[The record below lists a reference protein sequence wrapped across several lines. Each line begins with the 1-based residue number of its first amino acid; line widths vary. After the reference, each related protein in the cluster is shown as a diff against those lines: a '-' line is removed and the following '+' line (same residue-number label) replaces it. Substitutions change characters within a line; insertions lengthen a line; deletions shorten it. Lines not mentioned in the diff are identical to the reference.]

1 MTWRDRKRG
10 ETSETGPINNE
21 KTSEQTASLTGELV
35 GDGGVPWSKPPGM
48 WLGLVSFPPM
58 RFRLID
64 QVLEQTD
71 TRIVAVKNVS
81 SAEEYL
87 GDHFPTFPVLPGVF
101 MLEALVQAARR
112 LLGDDG
118 RRFVL
123 GGVKALRYGTFVK
136 PGETLHLQV
145 DLLKRSEDGV
155 VTFKGGGV
163 VLAPGAGLETADT
176 AVSGRFTMRTIQT
189 APFLAAASIG
199 DGSPAD

>member
-1 MTWRDRKRG
+1 MTGLREGHGACLARWVAAERG
-10 ETSETGPINNE
+10 DLGFN
-21 KTSEQTASLTGELV
+21 L
-35 GDGGVPWSKPPGM
+35 PGAGS
-48 WLGLVSFPPM
+48 GLVSFPPM

-81 SAEEYL
+81 NAEEYL

-136 PGETLHLQV
+136 PGETLRIQV
-145 DLLKRSEDGV
+145 DLQKRSEDGV

-163 VLAPGAGLETADT
+163 VLSPGAALETADT
-176 AVSGRFTMRTIQT
+176 AVSGRFTMRMIQT
-189 APFLAAASIG
+189 APPVAAASTG
-199 DGSPAD
+199 DGSPVG